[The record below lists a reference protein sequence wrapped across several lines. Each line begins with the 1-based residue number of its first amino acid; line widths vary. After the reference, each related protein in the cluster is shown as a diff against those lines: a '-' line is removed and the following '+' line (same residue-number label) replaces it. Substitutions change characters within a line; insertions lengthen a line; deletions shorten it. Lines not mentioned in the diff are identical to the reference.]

1 MLALLLGLLLL
12 SLACDPVER
21 ETTTGAVVESVTAT
35 GAGARAGLRP
45 GDVLVSVHSCVELAD
60 LEIEQAPRGLVELTV
75 RRAGALLAVEM
86 PPGAWGIE
94 VRSDPSN
101 QTDACAAFAR
111 ARREET
117 AHRRGTASEILAA
130 AARRARQR
138 GDARLAAL
146 ALQKQGAV
154 LLAAGDLAGAE
165 RAFGSALRL
174 RQQAAP
180 GSLAEAASWHA
191 LGRLA
196 QRRGEIAQS
205 EAAFRQALALR
216 TRLAPESLERSWTLN
231 NLGIDAAARGDFTAA
246 RRHYEQAL
254 ALTRRRFP
262 GSLDEAQVL
271 NNLGLLARSEGNA
284 EGAREWFSASGTILL
299 RLDPAGLDF
308 ARNRSNLGLLALD
321 RGDLAAADEALRAAL
336 ERFEAAAP
344 ESVEVAALLN
354 GLGAVARERFAYE
367 EADALFR
374 RALSLRSR
382 LAPGSADEAE
392 SLSSLAGLA
401 RDRGRLDEAER
412 YARQAFAIR
421 ARIAPEGQDVI
432 VSLAMLGAI
441 AESRGDLETA
451 IALCERA
458 LARQRKT
465 VPGAR
470 FEGDVLQFLGEV
482 SLQRGEWAKA
492 EGHLDRA
499 LAIRRRLEPASRAEA
514 ETLDLLGHLYEK
526 TGRMDAA
533 RKALEASVDALEVQV
548 GRLGGSDEALSLF
561 RAGGVQFYW
570 DLLAF
575 QVRRGQAAAALH
587 TLERSRARSLL
598 ALLAE
603 RDLAFRGDVPMPL
616 LDRQRGL
623 EREYEAAQEDLARAD
638 PRDAARLN
646 EMRVHLIRLRGERS
660 DLAARISR
668 ASPRYAALRYP
679 RPLDLPGVRRA
690 LDPGTVLLSY
700 CVTEEE
706 TFLFVVTPEGAGAEP
721 LRVVR
726 IPAGRKELGDEVS
739 VFRSLLLRG
748 RDAPV
753 VEEALLAQGRK
764 LYQLLVAPAAP
775 AIEAAERVLI
785 SPDGPIH
792 TLPFSAL
799 VRPTATYVAA
809 WRPVH
814 TVLSATLYEELRRGR
829 RERRDAGPFVVFAD
843 PLYRPAPPGAGDSGK
858 LPLAR
863 YRRGLTPLPAA
874 RDEARALA
882 RLYGRDALV
891 YTGALATEERAKRL
905 PAAARALHFATHA
918 LLDVHSPLDSAL
930 ALAVPGREGGE
941 NGLLQAWEIFEQVR
955 IDADLVTLSA
965 CETGLGKEAAG
976 EGLIGLTRAFQ
987 YAGARSVLASL
998 WAVSDRSTAELM
1010 ERFYAGLRAGKP
1022 KDAALAEAQLG
1033 LLRSSG
1039 ALAHPYHWAAFELT
1053 GDWR

>member
-1 MLALLLGLLLL
+1 MLALLLGLVLL
-12 SLACDPVER
+12 SLACDPAER
-21 ETTTGAVVESVTAT
+21 KTAAGAVVESVTPG

-45 GDVLVSVHSCVELAD
+45 GDALVSVRSCVDLAD
-60 LEIEQAPRGLVELTV
+60 LETEQAPRGPVTLRV
-75 RRAGALLAVEM
+75 RRAGKLLNVEM
-86 PPGAWGIE
+86 PPGAWGLQVE
-94 VRSDPSN
+94 SN
-101 QTDACAAFAR
+101 QTDSCTAFAR
-111 ARREET
+111 ARREEE
-117 AHRRGTASEILAA
+117 ARRWGAASAILAGV
-130 AARRARQR
+130 ARRARQQ

-146 ALQKQGAV
+146 ALQKQGATLV
-154 LLAAGDLAGAE
+154 SAEDLAGAE
-165 RAFGSALRL
+165 RALEAALRL
-174 RQQAAP
+174 RRQTEP
-180 GSLAEAASWHA
+180 GGLAEAAVWHA

-196 QRRGEIAQS
+196 QRRGEIARS
-205 EAAFRQALALR
+205 DAAFHQALALR

-231 NLGIDAAARGDFTAA
+231 NLGINAAARGDFTAA
-246 RRHYEQAL
+246 RRYYEQAL
-254 ALTRRRFP
+254 ALTRRRAP

-271 NNLGLLARSEGNA
+271 NNLGLLARTEGDA
-284 EGAREWFSASGTILL
+284 AAARRWFAAAVRIGE
-299 RLDPAGLDF
+299 RFDPASLDL
-308 ARNRSNLGLLALD
+308 ARYRTSLGLLALD
-321 RGDLAAADEALRAAL
+321 RGDLAQAEEALQGAL
-336 ERFEAAAP
+336 DRFEATAP
-344 ESVEVAALLN
+344 ESVEVATLLN
-354 GLGAVARERFAYE
+354 ALGSVARDRFAYE
-367 EADALFR
+367 EADTLFR
-374 RALSLRSR
+374 RALALRGR
-382 LAPGSADEAE
+382 LVPGSAGEAE

-412 YARQAFAIR
+412 YARRALAIR
-421 ARIAPEGQDVI
+421 SRIAPEGQEVI

-441 AESRGDLETA
+441 AESRGDLATA

-470 FEGDVLQFLGEV
+470 FEGDILQFLGEV
-482 SLQRGEWAKA
+482 SLQRGEWGKA
-492 EGHLDRA
+492 EEHLGRA
-499 LAIRRRLEPASRAEA
+499 LALRRRLEPASRSEA
-514 ETLDLLGHLYEK
+514 ETLDLLGQLYEK
-526 TGRMDAA
+526 TGRIDAA
-533 RKALEASVDALEVQV
+533 RQAFAASVDALEAQV
-548 GRLGGSDEALSLF
+548 GRVGGSDEALSSF
-561 RAGGVQFYW
+561 QAGGAKFYW

-575 QVRRGQAAAALH
+575 QVRRGDTAAALH

-598 ALLAE
+598 TLLAQ
-603 RDLAFRGDVPMPL
+603 RDLAFGADLPAPL
-616 LDRQRGL
+616 LEQQSRL
-623 EREYEAAQEDLARAD
+623 EREYEAVQEDLALAD
-638 PRDAARLN
+638 PRNTAELDAL
-646 EMRVHLIRLRGERS
+646 RVRLIRLRGERS
-660 DLAARISR
+660 GVAARIAR
-668 ASPRYAALRYP
+668 ASPHYAALRYP
-679 RPLDLPGVRRA
+679 QPLDLPGVRRA

-721 LRVVR
+721 LRAVR
-726 IPAGRKELGDEVS
+726 IPAGRKQIVDEVA

-748 RDAPV
+748 RDAPA

-775 AIEAAERVLI
+775 AVEAAERVLI
-785 SPDGPIH
+785 SPDGPLH

-799 VRPTATYVAA
+799 VRPMATYLAG
-809 WRPVH
+809 WRPIH

-829 RERRDAGPFVVFAD
+829 RERRDPGPFVVFAD
-843 PLYRPAPPGAGDSGK
+843 PLYRPAPPGTGDAGK

-874 RDEARALA
+874 RDEARTLA
-882 RLYGRDALV
+882 RLYGGDALV

-905 PAAARALHFATHA
+905 PAAPRALHFATHA
-918 LLDVHSPLDSAL
+918 LLDVRSPLDSAL

-1022 KDAALAEAQLG
+1022 KDAALAEAQRG
-1033 LLRSSG
+1033 LLRADG